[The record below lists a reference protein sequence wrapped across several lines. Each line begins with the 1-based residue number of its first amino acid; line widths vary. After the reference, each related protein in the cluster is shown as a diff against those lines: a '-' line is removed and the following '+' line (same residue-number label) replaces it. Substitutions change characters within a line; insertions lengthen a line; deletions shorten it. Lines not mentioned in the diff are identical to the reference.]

1 MPKSIA
7 NGWFPLTGPV
17 FTPSDLSETRLSHPC
32 PPAETSSPTTE
43 PLPPPEDLTKVWVE
57 VDPDRFLQKAVHM
70 KSTAYGVGVYTHVY
84 MYKKTG
90 EIRGTVTPMKNGL
103 WNAMMYNGRQN
114 VFYTDKLAKEWVE
127 NYKPHIVK

>member
-1 MPKSIA
+1 MEQFV
-7 NGWFPLTGPV
+7 NYPLVLFGV
-17 FTPSDLSETRLSHPC
+17 CLIGFSLWLLYDIGKELFRFE
-32 PPAETSSPTTE
+32 PP
-43 PLPPPEDLTKVWVE
+43 PPPEDLTKVWVE

>member
-1 MPKSIA
+1 MVDYIIGGCIIVMVLIGLIVVCGMMIAFFCDLFSPPK
-7 NGWFPLTGPV
+7 
-17 FTPSDLSETRLSHPC
+17 PSDIR
-32 PPAETSSPTTE
+32 
-43 PLPPPEDLTKVWVE
+43 KVWVE
-57 VDPDRFLQKAVHM
+57 VEPDRFLEKKIHM

-90 EIRGTVTPMKNGL
+90 EIYGTVTPMKNGL